1 MKPALWIPCY
11 NEGTRSASVKEAWW
25 WPIPAHNHLLRWT
38 LELLREKIRAGIFS
52 HIIITN
58 DGCNDDT
65 IDWLESF
72 MASENDIPKSLF
84 HILWEWW
91 RANNQGKLRRF
102 FEASQYIHGKLKMSR
117 LVITDADM
125 VHPGG
130 DTFDK
135 LCATHFLSPM
145 QISFQWEWFKWK
157 SYIFSWSGTSGTRS
171 LHIPTMQRTFQDK
184 WITEGLFE
192 KWCGFGLESLLN
204 RTLNYTMTR
213 ELTECTEHNTPLFLA
228 PLRRGS
234 YYQEREI
241 MKTEKILDD
250 MGVS

>member
-11 NEGTRSASVKEAWW
+11 NEGTQSASIKDAWW
-25 WPIPAHNHLLRWT
+25 WPMPEHNHLLRWT

-58 DGCNDDT
+58 DGCTDDT
-65 IDWLESF
+65 IDWLETF
-72 MASENDIPKSLF
+72 ITNHGMARSLF
-84 HILWEWW
+84 HTLWEWW
-91 RANNQGKLRRF
+91 QINNQGKILRF
-102 FEASQYIHGKLKMSR
+102 FEALEYIHGKLRIPR
-117 LVITDADM
+117 LAITDADM

-135 LCATHFLSPM
+135 LCADHCSSPM
-145 QISFQWEWFKWK
+145 CISFQWEWFKWK
-157 SYIFSWSGTSGTRS
+157 HYIFSWSRTSGVRS
-171 LHIPTMQRTFQDK
+171 LQIPAMQRTFQDK
-184 WITEGLFE
+184 WITQWLFE

-204 RTLNYTMTR
+204 RTLEYTMVR
-213 ELTECTEHNTPLFLA
+213 ELTECNKHNTPLFLA

-250 MGVS
+250 MGLE